1 VPNWDGQGTLM
12 STSSPSALKERSY
25 GIDAF
30 RLLSALPVIA
40 AHGGRYELFNPTV
53 HEVVSLLSKWSVPF
67 FFLVLGYFLGKKS
80 DRNRAVPAML
90 RIAVMFT
97 VASIILLPLDFY
109 KDGVQVSI
117 LLISKNFLMSGTH
130 FHLWFL
136 SSLLM
141 GLMVVRVTDEYEVK
155 NLLPVCALGALFAAI
170 LFGTYWSPQTA
181 HFGRHLIAIP
191 FLWFG
196 TLLSK
201 RQPTMKQSVALL
213 LLGFAVESLEAVVI
227 HSRFHKEIGE
237 CPLLIGTIPFALG
250 MFGVAAN
257 LKNTALLVYFG
268 RLGGRF
274 TGCIYVTHVYFIA
287 IVASIAASLEVQGS
301 FIYCVLVVPIVFL
314 VTLSVLRLINYIAPS
329 AIDVLLGDKDAI
341 SGLFTRKVVVPRPLI

>member
-1 VPNWDGQGTLM
+1 M
-12 STSSPSALKERSY
+12 STSSPSALKQRSY

-40 AHGGRYELFNPTV
+40 AHGGRYELFNPMV

-67 FFLVLGYFLGKKS
+67 FFLVLGYFLGKKN
-80 DRNRAVPAML
+80 DRNRAMPAML

-109 KDGVQVSI
+109 KDGVQASI

-141 GLMVVRVTDEYEVK
+141 GLLVVRVADEYDVK
-155 NLLPVCALGALFAAI
+155 NPLPICALGALFAAI
-170 LFGTYWSPQTA
+170 LFGTYWSPQTE

-201 RQPTMKQSVALL
+201 RQLTMKQSVALL

-257 LKNTALLVYFG
+257 LKNTPLLVYFG

-287 IVASIAASLEVQGS
+287 IVASVAASLEVQSS

-314 VTLSVLRLINYIAPS
+314 VALSVLRLINYIAPS

-341 SGLFTRKVVVPRPLI
+341 QGLFARKAVVPRPLI